1 LNAAIALFTDH
12 LLGSTDYARHFADTS
27 QVRTG
32 RQLFGLWQECIQ
44 DYQPGDEYDLVD
56 EFAALLK
63 TSDFYEWQ
71 PDEALPPEEGGGSTN
86 PDLLQS
92 KEMASVMYCLSA
104 LQRFEKMNRDDIL
117 KVVSEIAIILQS
129 GLDYA
134 SSEQKYRL
142 ASLPGET
149 FSGLQLMCMMYVG
162 FKDIQP
168 TMDVG
173 MDLSEP
179 YLTALQLYR
188 EQD

>member
-1 LNAAIALFTDH
+1 M
-12 LLGSTDYARHFADTS
+12 
-27 QVRTG
+27 RTG

-56 EFAALLK
+56 EFAAVLK
-63 TSDFYEWQ
+63 MANFYEWQ
-71 PDEALPPEEGGGSTN
+71 PDEEVPAEEGGGSSN
-86 PDLLQS
+86 LDLLQS

-104 LQRFEKMNRDDIL
+104 WQRFEKMNRDDIL
-117 KVVSEIAIILQS
+117 KIVSEIAILGQS

-142 ASLPGET
+142 ASLPGES
-149 FSGLQLMCMMYVG
+149 FSGLQLMCLMYVG

-168 TMDVG
+168 TLDVG

-179 YLTALQLYR
+179 YQMALQLYR